1 MLNKIDLTNW
11 LRNILIF
18 QGLEAEELIPLAQ
31 IAQLQTFEKDESVF
45 HEGDEATGF
54 FIVQTGCVKVFQ
66 TAFNGKERILHL
78 LKRCDY
84 FAEVPAFD
92 GKAFPASAI
101 ALEPTE
107 LIFFPRLAFLNLLH
121 QYPAIAI
128 NMLTSLANHSR
139 KLAQMVEDLS
149 FKEVPQRL
157 AAYLLDLSDR
167 ANGNQVIHLDVTKT
181 QLASIL
187 GTISATLSRAF
198 LHLHDE
204 GLIVIHGSQI
214 ELLDRDRLEDIIGLT
229 QLGKRG
235 KKEEELGKVK

>member
-1 MLNKIDLTNW
+1 MLNRVDLSNW
-11 LRNILIF
+11 LQNILIF
-18 QGLEAEELIPLAQ
+18 QGLAAEQLIPLAQ
-31 IAQLQTFEKDESVF
+31 IAQLQTFEKDETIFRQGS
-45 HEGDEATGF
+45 EATGF
-54 FIVQTGCVKVFQ
+54 FIVQAGRVKVIK
-66 TAFNGKERILHL
+66 TASNGKEHILHL
-78 LKRCDY
+78 LKRGDY
-84 FAEVPAFD
+84 FAEVATFD

-101 ALEPTE
+101 ALEDTE
-107 LIFFPRLAFLNLLH
+107 LIFFPRLPFLDLLY

-167 ANGNQVIHLDVTKT
+167 ANGNQVINLDVTKT

-198 LHLHDE
+198 LHLSDE
-204 GLIVIHGSQI
+204 GLITIHGSRI
-214 ELLDRDRLEDIIGLT
+214 ELLDRDRLENISN
-229 QLGKRG
+229 
-235 KKEEELGKVK
+235 

>member
-1 MLNKIDLTNW
+1 MLNRVDLSNW
-11 LRNILIF
+11 LQNSLIF
-18 QGLEAEELIPLAQ
+18 QGLAAEQLIPLAQ
-31 IAQLQTFEKDESVF
+31 IAQLQTFEKDETIF
-45 HEGDEATGF
+45 HQGSEATGF
-54 FIVQTGCVKVFQ
+54 FIVQTGRVKVFQ
-66 TAFNGKERILHL
+66 TASNGKERILHL
-78 LKRCDY
+78 LKICDY

-101 ALEPTE
+101 ALEYTE
-107 LIFFPRLAFLNLLH
+107 LIFFPRLVFLELLH

-128 NMLTSLANHSR
+128 NMLTSLAHHSR

-167 ANGNQVIHLDVTKT
+167 ANGDQVIHLDVTKT

-198 LHLHDE
+198 LHLSDD
-204 GLIVIHGSQI
+204 GLIAIHGSQVK
-214 ELLDRDRLEDIIGLT
+214 LLDRDRLKDIS
-229 QLGKRG
+229 K
-235 KKEEELGKVK
+235 